1 MTAGSNNTIIE
12 RKRPL
17 WRVIALIALAA
28 MLVMPATTAEAARK
42 RHPPI
47 GYQLMCLKHP
57 AECRGGGKA
66 SVEATGDLLAT
77 LKRVNGHV
85 NRAIKPRSDGRA
97 DVWSVGVT
105 SGDCED
111 YVLAKRRALIK
122 AGLPASALRIAHVKT
137 RRGEGHA
144 VLVVKTNGKDLVL
157 DNLTNTIKPLSQTG
171 YRLVL
176 MSGADPTKWS

>member
-1 MTAGSNNTIIE
+1 MTTGSNNTIIA

-17 WRVIALIALAA
+17 LRAIGLIALAA
-28 MLVMPATTAEAARK
+28 LLAAPATTAEAARK
-42 RHPPI
+42 KHPPI

-57 AECRGGGKA
+57 DECRGGGKA
-66 SVEATGDLLAT
+66 SIEATGDVLAT
-77 LKRVNGHV
+77 LKRVNGQV

-97 DVWSVGVT
+97 DVWSVGVS

-111 YVLAKRRALIK
+111 YVLTKRRALIK
-122 AGLPASALRIAHVKT
+122 AGLPPSSLRIAHVKT

-144 VLVVKTNGKDLVL
+144 ILVVKTNGKDLVL

-171 YRLVL
+171 YRLIS
-176 MSGADPTKWS
+176 MSGADPTNWS